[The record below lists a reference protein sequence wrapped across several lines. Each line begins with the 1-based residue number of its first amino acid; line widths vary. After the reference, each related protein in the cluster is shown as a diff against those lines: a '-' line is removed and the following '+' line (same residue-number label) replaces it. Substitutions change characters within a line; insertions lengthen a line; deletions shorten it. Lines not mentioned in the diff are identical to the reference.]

1 MDVVDLASP
10 RPVHQVPG
18 TGLPDRQRGDGPG
31 LQPASLLRHAA
42 PGAAPLPD
50 LARLVLT
57 RLARRA
63 RSGTLVVHDGTGS
76 VRLGRGSPTAEMTVH
91 DRRAYAAVLGR
102 GSVGLGRSYVSG
114 WWSSPDLVEVVRVL
128 YRWTEGPRSVLDRLG
143 SYLSPV
149 LDVPSRQGAPSRSD
163 DLENIASHY
172 NLSNQFFE
180 VMLGPSMMY
189 SCAVFDSPASSLDQ
203 AQEAKLARVCA
214 KASLGPGDHVLEI
227 GTGWGSFAIY
237 AATRTGCRVTTT
249 TISAEQR
256 RYAEERVR
264 AAGLDDRVTV
274 LERDWRDLSGRFD
287 KLVSLEMVEA
297 VDWRLHDRFLAKLA
311 SLLEPDGLAV
321 VQAIVIDDRSFER
334 AKRHRDFVR
343 HMVFPGG
350 CIPSVASLSAS
361 VARATD
367 LSLVDLED
375 IGAHYARTLRLW
387 GANLEAAGRP
397 RLQGLGADDRFMRL
411 WQLYLAYC
419 EASFS
424 ERHISDV
431 QMVLTKPGW
440 RADLRP
446 RLV

>member
-1 MDVVDLASP
+1 
-10 RPVHQVPG
+10 
-18 TGLPDRQRGDGPG
+18 
-31 LQPASLLRHAA
+31 
-42 PGAAPLPD
+42 
-50 LARLVLT
+50 
-57 RLARRA
+57 
-63 RSGTLVVHDGTGS
+63 
-76 VRLGRGSPTAEMTVH
+76 
-91 DRRAYAAVLGR
+91 
-102 GSVGLGRSYVSG
+102 
-114 WWSSPDLVEVVRVL
+114 
-128 YRWTEGPRSVLDRLG
+128 
-143 SYLSPV
+143 
-149 LDVPSRQGAPSRSD
+149 
-163 DLENIASHY
+163 
-172 NLSNQFFE
+172 
-180 VMLGPSMMY
+180 
-189 SCAVFDSPASSLDQ
+189 
-203 AQEAKLARVCA
+203 
-214 KASLGPGDHVLEI
+214 
-227 GTGWGSFAIY
+227 
-237 AATRTGCRVTTT
+237 
-249 TISAEQR
+249 
-256 RYAEERVR
+256 
-264 AAGLDDRVTV
+264 
-274 LERDWRDLSGRFD
+274 
-287 KLVSLEMVEA
+287 
-297 VDWRLHDRFLAKLA
+297 VDWRLHDCFLAKLA